1 MRSKEVILI
10 KTMKSRLSIVA
21 VNLLLVLPALATELV
36 YQPINPSFGGNAMN
50 GSYLLN
56 KAQAQNKHK
65 ASMDSKSYADKFQ
78 ESLERSYINQMVRK
92 ITDEAFGDT
101 DGVFGEDTIFTSGD
115 YEILVMGSNPD
126 TITVQISNS
135 VTGEV
140 TLIEVPR
147 FDDPTDNP
155 IDGVDLP

>member
-10 KTMKSRLSIVA
+10 KAVKSRLSIIM
-21 VNLLLVLPALATELV
+21 VNLLLAQPVLATEMV
-36 YQPINPSFGGNAMN
+36 YQPINPSFGGNPMN

-65 ASMDSKSYADKFQ
+65 ASMDDKSYADKFQ

-92 ITDEAFGDT
+92 ITDEAFGEG
-101 DGVFGEDTIFTSGD
+101 DGGLDGDTIFTSGD
-115 YEILVMGSNPD
+115 YEILVMGSNTD
-126 TITVQISNS
+126 TIIVQISNS

-140 TLIEVPR
+140 TMIEVPR
-147 FDDPTDNP
+147 YPDLGGN
-155 IDGVDLP
+155 DGVDLP

>member
-10 KTMKSRLSIVA
+10 KAVKSRLSIFL
-21 VNLLLVLPALATELV
+21 VNLFLVLPALATELV
-36 YQPINPSFGGNAMN
+36 YQPINPSFGGNPMN
-50 GSYLLN
+50 GSFLLN

-65 ASMDSKSYADKFQ
+65 ASMDEKSYADKFQ

-92 ITDEAFGDT
+92 ITDEAFGET
-101 DGVFGEDTIFTSGD
+101 SGAFGEDTIFTSGD
-115 YEILVMGSNPD
+115 YEILIMGSNPD

-140 TLIEVPR
+140 TVIEVPR
-147 FDDPTDNP
+147 YDDPTA
-155 IDGVDLP
+155 GVDLP